1 MKGGLLNICLSWV
14 NIFIFIAILYYH
26 KYYILI
32 TVFRKWAIFFITGVT
47 PPNGKEYFIAAA
59 FPSACGKTNLAM
71 LQPELP
77 GWKVRCVGTTLHI
90 FCFIWKYL
98 CFNFCYFDFQKS
110 AIIFERLFSSLLLLW
125 LLPLTAE
132 NYLEICMGLKIP
144 KFLSLHFVKKIDL

>member
-1 MKGGLLNICLSWV
+1 MMKGGLLNICLSWV

-77 GWKVRCVGTTLHI
+77 GWKVRCVGTTLH
-90 FCFIWKYL
+90 L
-98 CFNFCYFDFQKS
+98 
-110 AIIFERLFSSLLLLW
+110 LF
-125 LLPLTAE
+125 
-132 NYLEICMGLKIP
+132 YLEVSLFQ
-144 KFLSLHFVKKIDL
+144 FLLF